1 MPALIRVVRCGQTEG
16 YMAGEASE
24 KVLPGELWGGPDD
37 RFAPAG
43 SSRGG
48 PFAGPRQCSGCRRFA
63 SGAEAF
69 PRGVRGEKERKP
81 WLAWTTS
88 LSALWGSRLA
98 SFELFMSYSPR
109 RRELDDTSASWRG
122 PANQDRGARQT
133 PTAGRSRLSPPR
145 RVFAF

>member
-48 PFAGPRQCSGCRRFA
+48 SFRGTPAVFRLQ
-63 SGAEAF
+63 AF
-69 PRGVRGEKERKP
+69 RIGGRGVSER
-81 WLAWTTS
+81 
-88 LSALWGSRLA
+88 GSRREGTEALA
-98 SFELFMSYSPR
+98 RM
-109 RRELDDTSASWRG
+109 DDISLGLMGVTASII
-122 PANQDRGARQT
+122 
-133 PTAGRSRLSPPR
+133 
-145 RVFAF
+145 